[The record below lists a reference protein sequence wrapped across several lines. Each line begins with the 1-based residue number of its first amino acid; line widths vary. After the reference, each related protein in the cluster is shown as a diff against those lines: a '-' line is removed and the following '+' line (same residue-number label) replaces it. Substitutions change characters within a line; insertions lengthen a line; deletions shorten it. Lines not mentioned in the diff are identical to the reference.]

1 MPHLTAFRREATPA
15 RWHFRANARI
25 PAFVGVADVGWQV
38 LPRAALR
45 LRPQAFVGGEHGYD
59 NAEAA
64 MGGILI
70 AAGPAFRRGA
80 AVAALSSVHVY
91 QLLCRAAGLR
101 PARND
106 GSPDS
111 VAGFF
116 RRPPTSDLRPPRGAP

>member
-1 MPHLTAFRREATPA
+1 MKLRVVRPLALLACALAASVVVSSASAGGAAAP
-15 RWHFRANARI
+15 
-25 PAFVGVADVGWQV
+25 
-38 LPRAALR
+38 PRM
-45 LRPQAFVGGEHGYD
+45 RPQAFVGGTHGYD

-80 AVAALSSVHVY
+80 VVAALGSVHVY
-91 QLLCRAAGLR
+91 DLLCRAAGLR

-111 VAGFF
+111 VGGFF
-116 RRPPTSDLRPPRGAP
+116 GGR